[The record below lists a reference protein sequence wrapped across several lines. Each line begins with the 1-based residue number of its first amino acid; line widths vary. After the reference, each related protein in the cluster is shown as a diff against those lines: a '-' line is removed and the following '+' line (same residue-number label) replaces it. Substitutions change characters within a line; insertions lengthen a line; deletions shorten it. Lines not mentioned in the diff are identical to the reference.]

1 MHRLKPR
8 ACVRHQ
14 LASPRE
20 QQAGADLV
28 PLCNPLRYRAQVQTP
43 PRQSEACPPAST
55 AAAVHGGPEP
65 RSAREDRSQEAAYEP
80 HTTPRPSSLLAIPFA
95 QPSLVVA
102 PAPGKVQFSSRIR
115 GCGHGHGTCTHGAHR
130 RPARRN
136 RTAYWDRRS
145 VRISGPRRRQEARHW
160 SNDTGM
166 NPFALVDPKGLDANE
181 KSGCRRRRTIGEAP
195 MQRRDIN
202 AADAPAPAG

>member
-28 PLCNPLRYRAQVQTP
+28 PLCNPLRYRARCKCLLDNPKLVHRRP
-43 PRQSEACPPAST
+43 PPPPFT
-55 AAAVHGGPEP
+55 ADPNP
-65 RSAREDRSQEAAYEP
+65 RSAREDRSQEAAYQP

-102 PAPGKVQFSSRIR
+102 PAPGKVQFSSRILIL
-115 GCGHGHGTCTHGAHR
+115 AAAER
-130 RPARRN
+130 R
-136 RTAYWDRRS
+136 
-145 VRISGPRRRQEARHW
+145 
-160 SNDTGM
+160 
-166 NPFALVDPKGLDANE
+166 
-181 KSGCRRRRTIGEAP
+181 IG
-195 MQRRDIN
+195 
-202 AADAPAPAG
+202 